1 LQKQQLSG
9 ASPVSWTVSSSLPA
23 AAGAVRLV
31 STASAALL
39 ASVPGSCFT
48 EAERGNSFLLE
59 KCINQVGNPF
69 KIYPV
74 KK

>member
-1 LQKQQLSG
+1 
-9 ASPVSWTVSSSLPA
+9 
-23 AAGAVRLV
+23 VRLV
-31 STASAALL
+31 STASGALL

-69 KIYPV
+69 KIHPV
-74 KK
+74 RK